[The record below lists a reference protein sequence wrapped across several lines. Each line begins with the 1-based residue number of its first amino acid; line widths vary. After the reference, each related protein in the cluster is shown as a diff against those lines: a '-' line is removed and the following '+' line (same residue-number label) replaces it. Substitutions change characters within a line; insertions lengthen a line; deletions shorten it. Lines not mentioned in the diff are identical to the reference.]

1 MLLANSLCFL
11 VLDRSLPP
19 PTMDR
24 MRQRGASLG
33 ISCPCIGT
41 NPPPVQSN
49 SLLLLPSSFHCPV
62 TLPSSLGPLSPGQT

>member
-1 MLLANSLCFL
+1 MLLANSLL
-11 VLDRSLPP
+11 RP

-33 ISCPCIGT
+33 LTGT

-49 SLLLLPSSFHCPV
+49 CLPLLPSSFHCPV
-62 TLPSSLGPLSPGQT
+62 TLPSSLGPPSP